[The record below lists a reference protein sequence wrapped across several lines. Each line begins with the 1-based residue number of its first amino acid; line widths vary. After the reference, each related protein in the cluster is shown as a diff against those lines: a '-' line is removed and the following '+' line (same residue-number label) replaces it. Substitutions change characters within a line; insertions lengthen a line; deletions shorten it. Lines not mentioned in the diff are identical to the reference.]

1 MRNKVENI
9 RKINAEREYPYCKF
23 CNKILIMGKT
33 VSAYKRIREDTCN
46 KCNKLRLKSK
56 GLHSPRKLNKTKLRK
71 IKDSIPQR
79 ILFRELQNRIFHSLR
94 YNYPV
99 RTLVIQNEKRFW
111 NIRYIDVADLDSNIA
126 YEYDGEKFHKPK
138 TDKKRDEELNR
149 AGWQVIHITK
159 KNIQRILDDIE
170 KTKCL

>member
-1 MRNKVENI
+1 
-9 RKINAEREYPYCKF
+9 
-23 CNKILIMGKT
+23 MGKT
-33 VSAYKRIREDTCN
+33 VSAYKRIREDTCD

-56 GLHSPRKLNKTKLRK
+56 GLRSPKKLNKSKPRK

-79 ILFRELQNRIFHSLR
+79 ILFRELQNRISHSLR

-99 RTLVIQNEKRFW
+99 RTLVIQSEKRFW
-111 NIRYIDVADLDSNIA
+111 NIRYIDVADLDSHIA
-126 YEYDGEKFHKPK
+126 YEYDGEQWHKRP
-138 TDKKRDEELNR
+138 DKKRDEELNR

-170 KTKCL
+170 KTKRL